1 LSGSVAIF
9 VDMQAHQRPRTVSSH
24 AVAAAVVSPRPG
36 KPVPS
41 LAMIA
46 DADLRDLLEANL
58 RALHAVLDEQHRALD
73 GALRAVAQLRTDL
86 RALSNPSAPWVAA
99 LQETRALLY
108 VALREVI
115 AGGNDA
121 GATQAFARSPSSAEQ
136 ATRT

>member
-1 LSGSVAIF
+1 
-9 VDMQAHQRPRTVSSH
+9 MQANQRPRTVTSSVVKT
-24 AVAAAVVSPRPG
+24 ARPPSRNMKTVA
-36 KPVPS
+36 S

-73 GALRAVAQLRTDL
+73 GALRAVGQLRSDL
-86 RALSNPSAPWVAA
+86 RALGSPNAPWVAA

-115 AGGNDA
+115 VGGAGDTIS
-121 GATQAFARSPSSAEQ
+121 TQSFARPPSSAEQ
-136 ATRT
+136 PTRT